1 MMPVTLLLN
10 RISEDLPMKKAYI
23 FDLDGTTIDSFH
35 RVEPCL
41 DSQGNLN
48 LDKYI
53 KEACTPEKVANDKL
67 LPLAGYM
74 QQLIKQGELVIILTA
89 RYMLNHDYVY
99 LRRNQLRTPIICSRD
114 QLSRVFGEG
123 NAARISAMSDAP
135 YKQQWFEHLFASM
148 PHVTEW
154 CFFDDHDGIL
164 EMANSLKGVTAT
176 DAKLMN
182 QLLEMQW
189 ADIYRQGEQ
198 DTAELIQ
205 DLIAECSH
213 QDVICKPEWID
224 QLLAE

>member
-1 MMPVTLLLN
+1 
-10 RISEDLPMKKAYI
+10 MKKAYV

-74 QQLIKQGELVIILTA
+74 QQLIKQGETVIILTA
-89 RYMLNHDYVY
+89 RHMLNHDYVY
-99 LRRNQLRTPIICSRD
+99 LRRNGLRTPIVCSRD
-114 QLSRVFGEG
+114 QLPRIFGDEL
-123 NAARISAMSDAP
+123 ADIIRPMSDAP
-135 YKQQWFEHLFASM
+135 YKREWFSHLFESM
-148 PHVTEW
+148 PHITEW

-164 EMANSLKGVTAT
+164 EMANQLKGVTAT

-198 DTAELIQ
+198 NAAELIQ
-205 DLIAECSH
+205 ELAAECSAK
-213 QDVICKPEWID
+213 DVIIKPEWID
-224 QLLAE
+224 HLLAE

>member
-1 MMPVTLLLN
+1 MT
-10 RISEDLPMKKAYI
+10 KAYV

-35 RVEPCL
+35 RVAPCL
-41 DSQGNLN
+41 DSNGNLN

-53 KEACTPEKVANDKL
+53 KEACTPEKVANDTL

-74 QQLIKQGELVIILTA
+74 QQLIKDGQIVIILTA

-99 LRRNQLRTPIICSRD
+99 LRKNQLRTPIICSRD

-135 YKQQWFEHLFASM
+135 YKRQWFEHLFASM

-154 CFFDDHDGIL
+154 SFFDDHDGIL

-182 QLLEMQW
+182 ELLQMQW

-205 DLIAECSH
+205 DLIAECST

-224 QLLAE
+224 ELLAQ

>member
-10 RISEDLPMKKAYI
+10 RISEDLPMNKAFV
-23 FDLDGTTIDSFH
+23 FDLDGTTIDSSE

-135 YKQQWFEHLFASM
+135 YKQQWFEHLFSSM
-148 PHVTEW
+148 PQVTEW

-164 EMANSLKGVTAT
+164 EMANQLKGVTAT

-205 DLIAECSH
+205 DLIVECSH